1 MKYLLFL
8 CITFCLE
15 ASAQV
20 TYWTLCI
27 NDKIILKG
35 DDSNVTAKPA
45 TIQIDR
51 SHLKANTFLHIE
63 LKEPASNI
71 PWNRDF
77 IFSSSSEEPLLVK
90 KFERSAGKF
99 SIPFAEILPKTG
111 KEKNIHLYT
120 EQHPADP
127 EMSIRSKRTLLA
139 IIQLK

>member
-1 MKYLLFL
+1 MKYLFL
-8 CITFCLE
+8 LYITISVK

-20 TYWTLCI
+20 TYWSICL
-27 NDKIILKG
+27 NDKVILKSN
-35 DDSNVTAKPA
+35 DSNGTANPV

-71 PWNRDF
+71 LWNRDF
-77 IFSSSSEEPLLVK
+77 IFSSPSEAPLLVK

-120 EQHPADP
+120 EQHPADT

>member
-1 MKYLLFL
+1 MKYLLFI
-8 CITFCLE
+8 CITLSLE

-20 TYWTLCI
+20 TYWNVCI
-27 NDKIILKG
+27 NDKVILKG
-35 DDSNVTAKPA
+35 SDSNGSAKPA
-45 TIQIDR
+45 TIEINR
-51 SHLKANTFLHIE
+51 SLLKANTFLHIE

-71 PWNRDF
+71 QWNRDF
-77 IFSSSSEEPLLVK
+77 IFSSPSEETLLVK

-120 EQHPADP
+120 ELHPADP
-127 EMSIRSKRTLLA
+127 EMSIRSKRTPLA

>member
-1 MKYLLFL
+1 MKYFFLL
-8 CITFCLE
+8 CITLSLE

-20 TYWTLCI
+20 TYWSVCL

-35 DDSNVTAKPA
+35 TDSNGSAKPA

-71 PWNRDF
+71 QWNRDF
-77 IFSSSSEEPLLVK
+77 IFSSATEEPLLVK

-111 KEKNIHLYT
+111 KEKNIFLYT
-120 EQHPADP
+120 ELHPANP

>member
-1 MKYLLFL
+1 MKYLLL
-8 CITFCLE
+8 ICITLSLE
-15 ASAQV
+15 TSAQV
-20 TYWTLCI
+20 TYWSVCL
-27 NDKIILKG
+27 NDKIVLKSS
-35 DDSNVTAKPA
+35 DSNGSDKPA

-71 PWNRDF
+71 HWNRDF
-77 IFSSSSEEPLLVK
+77 IFSSGTEETLLVK
-90 KFERSAGKF
+90 KFERSSGKF